1 MKRKNS
7 NHIKM
12 STGERIFQ
20 VFNYA
25 FLALLAFVC
34 LYPMWHVLMASFSS
48 SAELMAH
55 QGLLFKPLNFTLE
68 CYKRVFENENI
79 LTGYVNTVKW
89 LVLGI
94 SSSMFMTIL
103 GAYFFSRRDVLLRR
117 PLMILVTFTM
127 FFSGGMIPT
136 YLNIKQLHLDNTIW
150 GLIIPFCIST
160 YNLIILRTSFESIPE
175 SLVEAAKLDGA
186 GNVQILLRIMLPLTK
201 ATLAVLVLY
210 YGVTIW
216 NSWFWASHILQNRQ
230 DMPLAVF
237 LREILIQNLT
247 QAMDSG
253 MPTAEGIK
261 YALIVV
267 ATVPI
272 LMIYPFIQKYFT
284 KGVMVGAV
292 KE

>member
-20 VFNYA
+20 VFNYT
-25 FLALLAFVC
+25 FLAVLAFVC
-34 LYPMWHVLMASFSS
+34 IYPMWHVLMASFSS
-48 SAELMAH
+48 SAELLAH

-68 CYKRVFENENI
+68 CYERVFANKYVLI
-79 LTGYVNTVKW
+79 GYVNTIKW

-94 SSSMFMTIL
+94 TSSMLMTIL
-103 GAYFFSRRDVLLRR
+103 GAYFFSRKDVLFRR

-127 FFSGGMIPT
+127 FFSGGMIPFF
-136 YLNIKQLHLDNTIW
+136 LNLKELHLTNTIW

-186 GNVQILLRIMLPLTK
+186 GNVQILTRIMLPLTK

-216 NSWFWASHILQNRQ
+216 NSWFWASNILQNRE

-237 LREILIQNLT
+237 LRDILIQNQM

>member
-20 VFNYA
+20 VFNYT
-25 FLALLAFVC
+25 FLAVLAFVC
-34 LYPMWHVLMASFSS
+34 IYPMWHVLMASFSS
-48 SAELMAH
+48 SAELLAH

-68 CYKRVFENENI
+68 CYKRVFANKYVLI
-79 LTGYVNTVKW
+79 GYVNTIKW

-94 SSSMFMTIL
+94 TSSMLMTIL
-103 GAYFFSRRDVLLRR
+103 GAYFFSRKDVLFRR

-127 FFSGGMIPT
+127 FFSGGMIPFF
-136 YLNIKQLHLDNTIW
+136 LNLKELHLTNTIW

-186 GNVQILLRIMLPLTK
+186 GNVQILTRIMLPLTK

-216 NSWFWASHILQNRQ
+216 NSWFWASNILQNRE

-237 LREILIQNLT
+237 LRDILIQNQM

>member
-25 FLALLAFVC
+25 FLAVLAFVC
-34 LYPMWHVLMASFSS
+34 IYPMWHVLMASFSS

-68 CYKRVFENENI
+68 CYERVFANKYVLI
-79 LTGYVNTVKW
+79 GYVNTIKW

-94 SSSMFMTIL
+94 TSSMLMTIL
-103 GAYFFSRRDVLLRR
+103 GAYFFSRRDVLFRR

-136 YLNIKQLHLDNTIW
+136 YLNIKQLHLNNTIW

-160 YNLIILRTSFESIPE
+160 YNLIILRTSFESVPE
-175 SLVEAAKLDGA
+175 SLLEAAKLDGA
-186 GNVQILLRIMLPLTK
+186 GNVQILVRIMLPLTK

-216 NSWFWASHILQNRQ
+216 NSWFWASNILQNRE

-237 LREILIQNLT
+237 LRDILIQNQM

>member
-1 MKRKNS
+1 MKRKNG

-12 STGERIFQ
+12 SAGERIFQ

-25 FLALLAFVC
+25 FLSVLAFVC

-68 CYKRVFENENI
+68 CYERVFGNKYVLI
-79 LTGYVNTVKW
+79 GYVNTIKW

-94 SSSMFMTIL
+94 TSSMIMTIL
-103 GAYFFSRRDVLLRR
+103 GAYFFSRKDVLFRR

-127 FFSGGMIPT
+127 FFSGGMIPFF
-136 YLNIKQLHLDNTIW
+136 LNLKELHLTNTIW

-186 GNVQILLRIMLPLTK
+186 GNVQILVRIMLPLTK

-216 NSWFWASHILQNRQ
+216 NSWFWASNILQNRE

-237 LREILIQNLT
+237 LRDILIQNQM

>member
-1 MKRKNS
+1 MKKNG
-7 NHIKM
+7 NRIKM
-12 STGERIFQ
+12 TAGERIFQ
-20 VFNYA
+20 VFNYT
-25 FLALLAFVC
+25 FLTLLAFVC
-34 LYPMWHVLMASFSS
+34 VYPLWHVLMASFSS
-48 SAELMAH
+48 SAELLAH
-55 QGLLFKPLNFTLE
+55 QGLLLKPLNFTLE
-68 CYKRVFENENI
+68 CYKRVFANKYI
-79 LTGYVNTVKW
+79 LTGYINTIKW
-89 LVLGI
+89 LVLGV
-94 SSSMFMTIL
+94 STSMLMTTL

-127 FFSGGMIPT
+127 FFSGGIIPF
-136 YLNIKQLHLDNTIW
+136 YLNLSELHLTNTIW
-150 GLIIPFCIST
+150 GLVIPFCIST
-160 YNLIILRTSFESIPE
+160 YNMIILRTSFESIPE

-186 GNVQILLRIMLPLTK
+186 GNVQILVKIMLPLSK

-216 NSWFWASHILQNRQ
+216 NSWFWASHIIQDRA

-237 LREILIQNLT
+237 LRNILIENQM

-261 YALIVV
+261 YAVIVV
-267 ATVPI
+267 ATMPI